1 MSPFGVVLLA
11 AGESR
16 RMGVAK
22 QLLPYRGGTLVEHA
36 ARTAM
41 GSGATEVVVVVGSRA
56 EEVRQSLQ
64 GLELKIVENPDWQ
77 NGMGTSI
84 ARGISALGESIAAA
98 VIALA
103 DQPRITSEH
112 LQVLAAQARPV
123 AASLYDGV
131 LGAPCGFARSEFP
144 RLRELT
150 GDQGARHLLRNGEIP
165 VEAVPFEP
173 GLLDLD
179 TLAAYDSLIREE
191 NP

>member
-1 MSPFGVVLLA
+1 
-11 AGESR
+11 
-16 RMGVAK
+16 MGVAK

-36 ARTAM
+36 ARTAI
-41 GSGATEVVVVVGSRA
+41 GSGATEIVVVVGSRA
-56 EEVRQSLQ
+56 EAVRRSLQ

-84 ARGISALGESIAAA
+84 ACGVSALGESIEAA

-103 DQPRITSEH
+103 DQPRITSGH
-112 LQVLAAQARPV
+112 LRTLAAQAQPV

-144 RLRELT
+144 RLRGLT

-165 VEAVPFEP
+165 AEAVLFEP

-179 TLAAYDSLIREE
+179 TPEAYESFVTEDLE
-191 NP
+191 